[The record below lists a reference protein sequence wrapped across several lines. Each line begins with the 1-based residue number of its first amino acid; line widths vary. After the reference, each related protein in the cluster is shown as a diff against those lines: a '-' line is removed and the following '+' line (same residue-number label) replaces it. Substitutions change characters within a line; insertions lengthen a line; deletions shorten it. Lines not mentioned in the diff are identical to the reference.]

1 MKYSEKVRMMEALNK
16 RIIEGASI
24 EQAASLIEEFQIS
37 QYEFERVLDLTISD
51 VYSTYRSEI
60 KTNIFENKPLNELD
74 ELSKLHND
82 FAIGLHKKAMPDL
95 VQEEQQKVDE
105 MLKDKYPEEEILEN
119 IRLDIYPE
127 ESVIKQIEKWHT
139 DREEKASKTNWSL
152 IMGAVFLGIF
162 SLSMLSSSLGR
173 PMYGVGIIGVILLWR
188 GINDFNKL
196 KKE

>member
-1 MKYSEKVRMMEALNK
+1 M
-16 RIIEGASI
+16 
-24 EQAASLIEEFQIS
+24 
-37 QYEFERVLDLTISD
+37 DLTISD

-82 FAIGLHKKAMPDL
+82 FAIGLHNKAIPDL
-95 VQEEQQKVDE
+95 DQVEQQKVDE

-127 ESVIKQIEKWHT
+127 ESVIKQIKKWHT
-139 DREEKASKTNWSL
+139 DREEKARKTNWSL
-152 IMGAVFLGIF
+152 IMGAVFIGIF
-162 SLSMLSSSLGR
+162 LWSLLPNSLTR
-173 PMYGVGIIGVILLWR
+173 PMFGVGLIGVILLWR

-196 KKE
+196 KKDGFR

>member
-37 QYEFERVLDLTISD
+37 QYEFERVLDLTISE

-82 FAIGLHKKAMPDL
+82 FVIELHKKAIPDL
-95 VQEEQQKVDE
+95 VQVEQQKVDE

-127 ESVIKQIEKWHT
+127 ESVIKQIKKWHT
-139 DREEKASKTNWSL
+139 DRVKKTRNTNLLLISGPVFIGIFLWSL
-152 IMGAVFLGIF
+152 LPN
-162 SLSMLSSSLGR
+162 SLTR
-173 PMYGVGIIGVILLWR
+173 PMFFQGLIGVILLWR